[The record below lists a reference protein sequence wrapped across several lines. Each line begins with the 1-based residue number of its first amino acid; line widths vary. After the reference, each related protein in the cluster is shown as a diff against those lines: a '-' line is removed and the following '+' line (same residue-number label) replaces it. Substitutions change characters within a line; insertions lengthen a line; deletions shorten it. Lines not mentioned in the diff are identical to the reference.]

1 MARSAGGIIR
11 INLPSIPSGQKLGPR
26 RGKNCRS
33 GRYLTLALAWLS
45 GTDYAFVGTAKSEYY
60 LRDEQGWLD
69 SSSMIDRLWG
79 SYYYPWER
87 WLMAHP
93 RCRGFFPGIV

>member
-1 MARSAGGIIR
+1 M
-11 INLPSIPSGQKLGPR
+11 
-26 RGKNCRS
+26 
-33 GRYLTLALAWLS
+33 
-45 GTDYAFVGTAKSEYY
+45 GTAKSEYY